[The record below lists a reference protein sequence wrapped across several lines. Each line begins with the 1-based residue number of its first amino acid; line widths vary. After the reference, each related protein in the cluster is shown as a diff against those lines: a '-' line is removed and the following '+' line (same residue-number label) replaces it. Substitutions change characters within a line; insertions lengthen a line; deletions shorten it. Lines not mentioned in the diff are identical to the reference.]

1 VTAEGFLDEQSF
13 DGKVVGGVAEIARA
27 AGVRC
32 VALVGEVVEGLD
44 AVASDR
50 APGLEVVS
58 LVDRFGDLR
67 ARGDTA
73 ACVEA
78 AVGAVL
84 ARCP

>member
-1 VTAEGFLDEQSF
+1 
-13 DGKVVGGVAEIARA
+13 
-27 AGVRC
+27 
-32 VALVGEVVEGLD
+32 VGEVVEGLG

-58 LVDRFGDLR
+58 LVDRFGDDL

-73 ACVEA
+73 ACIEA
-78 AVGAVL
+78 VAAAVL